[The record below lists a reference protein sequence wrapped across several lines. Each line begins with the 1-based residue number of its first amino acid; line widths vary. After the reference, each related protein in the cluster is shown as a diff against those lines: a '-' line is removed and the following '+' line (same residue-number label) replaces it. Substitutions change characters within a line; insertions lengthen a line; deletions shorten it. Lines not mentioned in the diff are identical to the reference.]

1 MKEQDNIILKE
12 LKLSPFEFWYLARF
26 FGPGVIYGVNDPT
39 LGMSQKHITQTETE
53 AEKSLLT
60 RGLLQNTEN
69 NKIGLEES
77 VVPLIFSCVHP
88 KHVLTIKNVINQ
100 EEKIYYFLPKWQLEL
115 KQKDGNFV
123 LRPLQ
128 DREVIVNNTL
138 SEIDAR
144 IIQNDVTFQVD
155 VNERILELAIYLFE
169 QQKRE
174 KAIEVLNRAGIT
186 DNLEI
191 ILDAYIDSII
201 FFELNMVYHIN
212 EKRLI
217 NNVQM
222 QLIQTTK
229 FLLQTTRYFH
239 SDEQVWK
246 LEIKALSFEQARE
259 SLIQILPNT

>member
-39 LGMSQKHITQTETE
+39 LGMSQKKITQTETE

-60 RGLLQNTEN
+60 NGLIQNKEN

-77 VVPLIFSCVHP
+77 IVPLIFSCVHP

-115 KQKDGNFV
+115 KQKDGNYI
-123 LRPLQ
+123 LSPLQ
-128 DREVIVNNTL
+128 NRKEIVNSTL
-138 SEIDAR
+138 SEIDAS
-144 IIQNDVTFQVD
+144 IIQNNITFQVD

-174 KAIEVLNRAGIT
+174 KVIEELILAGMP
-186 DNLEI
+186 DFQQEI
-191 ILDAYIDSII
+191 LQAFINPLV
-201 FFELNMVYHIN
+201 FLQLNMVYHTN
-212 EKRLI
+212 ERNLI
-217 NNVQM
+217 NSTQM
-222 QLIQTTK
+222 QLIQSANL
-229 FLLQTTRYFH
+229 LLQTIRYYN

-246 LEIKALSFEQARE
+246 LEIKALSFEAAEE
-259 SLIQILPNT
+259 SLVQLLPKN

>member
-1 MKEQDNIILKE
+1 MNKQIQSIEYLE
-12 LKLSPFEFWYLARF
+12 LSPLELWYLAKF

-39 LGMSQKHITQTETE
+39 LGMSQEEITQTETE
-53 AEKSLLT
+53 VEKSLLT
-60 RGLLQNTEN
+60 KGLIQNKEN

-77 VVPLIFSCVHP
+77 FVPLIFSCVHP

-100 EEKIYYFLPKWQLEL
+100 EEKIYYFLPNWQLEL
-115 KQKDGNFV
+115 KQKDGNYV
-123 LRPLQ
+123 LSTLQ
-128 DREVIVNNTL
+128 DREEIVNNTL

-144 IIQNDVTFQVD
+144 IIQNDIKFQVD

-186 DNLEI
+186 DNFEI

-201 FFELNMVYHIN
+201 YFELNMVYHIN

-229 FLLQTTRYFH
+229 LLLQTTRYFH
-239 SDEQVWK
+239 SDKQVWK
-246 LEIKALSFEQARE
+246 LEIKALSFEAAKE
-259 SLIQILPNT
+259 SLVQLLPKY